1 MRILK
6 PLPLLASIL
15 SFGPV
20 ACDDGPDKPTTTT
33 TTGDDTTGTTGG
45 DTTGG
50 DTTGDPP
57 SYWAVGEEGMM
68 LRVGADHQPSQY
80 PLELD
85 VDLRAIACKG
95 AEQAVVAG
103 AGGLVL
109 TTIDGGQQ
117 WTRQDIEDAPE
128 LRAVALS
135 AGAIGYIAGD
145 GIVLRSQDD
154 ARSWTALPIAAHD
167 WTAVSTTATGA
178 TVLLASA
185 AGELFRLRDD
195 ELTRVYAGTGVPLRG
210 VAITPDGA
218 GAVAVG
224 DAGRLLRSDDGGEQ
238 WTPEVLST
246 ARDLQAVRIS
256 GDASLI
262 VAVGAAGTIVRFGRD
277 DVAVSELLDPALS
290 LRALHLD
297 QSGHGH
303 AVGDHGVMFETHD
316 AGLAWAPIEHGFTS
330 DLLGLDDL
338 HGEAHL

>member
-57 SYWAVGEEGMM
+57 SYWAVGEEGMTP
-68 LRVGADHQPSQY
+68 RVGADHQPSQY

-85 VDLRAIACKG
+85 VDLRAIACRG

-103 AGGLVL
+103 AGGPVL

-117 WTRQDIEDAPE
+117 WTRQRTSRTRPSCGPWRCRRVRSDIS
-128 LRAVALS
+128 R
-135 AGAIGYIAGD
+135 

-277 DVAVSELLDPALS
+277 DVAVSELLSPGAVAAGAAPRS
-290 LRALHLD
+290 IRAR
-297 QSGHGH
+297 SCG
-303 AVGDHGVMFETHD
+303 
-316 AGLAWAPIEHGFTS
+316 W
-330 DLLGLDDL
+330 
-338 HGEAHL
+338 

>member
-1 MRILK
+1 MTR
-6 PLPLLASIL
+6 LPLLASMFSIAL
-15 SFGPV
+15 V
-20 ACDDGPDKPTTTT
+20 ACENGPDKPSTTTSG
-33 TTGDDTTGTTGG
+33 GDTGG
-45 DTTGG
+45 D
-50 DTTGDPP
+50 TGDPP
-57 SYWAVGEEGMM
+57 SYWAVGEAGLM
-68 LRVGADHQPSQY
+68 LRAGADNKPARY

-109 TTIDGGQQ
+109 TTVDAGQK
-117 WTRQDIEDAPE
+117 WTRLDVPDAPE

-135 AGAIGYIAGD
+135 AGAVGYIAGD
-145 GIVLRSQDD
+145 GVVLRSQDD
-154 ARSWTALPIAAHD
+154 ARSWEPLPIAAHD
-167 WTAVSTTATGA
+167 WTAVTTTGTGA

-185 AGELFRLRDD
+185 AGELYRLRDG

-218 GAVAVG
+218 EAVAVG
-224 DAGRLLRSDDGGEQ
+224 DAGRLLRSADGGEL
-238 WTPEVLST
+238 WTPEAVPT
-246 ARDLQAVRIS
+246 ARDLQAVRIA

-262 VAVGAAGTIVRFGRD
+262 VAVGAAGTIVRIGPD
-277 DVAVSELLDPALS
+277 DVGVRELLDPALS

-297 QSGHGH
+297 QHGHGH

-316 AGLAWAPIEHGFTS
+316 AGLAWAPIEHAFTD

-338 HGEAHL
+338 HGEPHL